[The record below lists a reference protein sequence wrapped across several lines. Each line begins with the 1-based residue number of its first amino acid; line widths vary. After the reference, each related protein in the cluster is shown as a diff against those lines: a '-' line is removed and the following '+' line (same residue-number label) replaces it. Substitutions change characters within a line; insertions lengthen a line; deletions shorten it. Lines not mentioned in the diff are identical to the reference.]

1 MRPCLLRKLS
11 RLCVAAVCIMS
22 SLVPPACELAG
33 LCSQLMCLP
42 RAAWATAQHQPA
54 CQQCQCCNT
63 GLHCPSLSSGRR
75 SSAAHA
81 QSVVYSNSVATA
93 YNCNTQPQHL
103 RHVYTAHAHM
113 YMPSSSA
120 TQQEQTA
127 DLCGQVFLQP
137 GARGYKQRHCQAPTE
152 GCFSAAAACAD
163 LPADHRSHTAA
174 APPRTRL

>member
-113 YMPSSSA
+113 YMPCSSA

-127 DLCGQVFLQP
+127 DLCRP
-137 GARGYKQRHCQAPTE
+137 G
-152 GCFSAAAACAD
+152 
-163 LPADHRSHTAA
+163 LPAARSAWLQATALPSA
-174 APPRTRL
+174 DRRLLQRGSGLR